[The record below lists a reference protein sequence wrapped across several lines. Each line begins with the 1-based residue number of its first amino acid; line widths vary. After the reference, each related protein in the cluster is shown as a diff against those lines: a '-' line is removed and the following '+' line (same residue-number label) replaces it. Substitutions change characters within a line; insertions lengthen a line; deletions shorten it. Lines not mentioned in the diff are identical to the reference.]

1 MTCYLPG
8 DGSPS
13 RDLEQ
18 HSRTYDYAYDDVC
31 SGGDDGGGDDVVED
45 LVYDDDD
52 AHPTI

>member
-18 HSRTYDYAYDDVC
+18 HSRTFDFAYHDVRC
-31 SGGDDGGGDDVVED
+31 GGDDAVED

-52 AHPTI
+52 VHPMI